1 VADDIYDSFRTYQ
14 SKLLREYSSMA
25 DEFHFRVVDARRSVD
40 RIQDE
45 LRKNVAAFL
54 ESVDKPAERPAESL
68 VLHQ

>member
-1 VADDIYDSFRTYQ
+1 
-14 SKLLREYSSMA
+14 MG

-54 ESVDKPAERPAESL
+54 ESSEKPADP
-68 VLHQ
+68 VLTR